1 MRATLVL
8 KNGRIYTQERAMPAV
23 RAIAI
28 RDDRILAI
36 GSDEEM
42 LALLGS
48 TGEIIDLKRRCVTPG
63 LVDAHVHFQS
73 YSLGLK
79 EIDLAGCRTMPEAL
93 QQVQAASRVDT
104 EEDWLEGRGW
114 NQADWPDGRFPTAA
128 DLDAVT
134 GTRPALLLHKSG
146 HAAWANTRALRAAHV
161 GPNTPDPPGGQIQ
174 RDASGS
180 PTGILFE
187 TAIDLVGDI
196 IPKQSKESLEEAMRL
211 GQQRCLRAGLT
222 GVHDFDGRTCFGAL
236 QSLHQDGELLFRVV
250 KNIPVRYLDH
260 AIGVGLRSGFGD
272 EWLRIGGVKMF
283 ADGALGPRTALMLAP
298 YEGEPNNRGIAV
310 TEKEEMI
317 EFASRASAA
326 GLSLT
331 VHAIGDRANHD
342 VLDVYDAVRQEE
354 HARGGQRLRH
364 RIEHFQ
370 IAHPADFRRLKA
382 LDVVASMQPIHATSD
397 MEMADRHWGDRAK
410 YGYAWRTVL
419 ESGAILAFGS
429 DAPVDPIEPLAG
441 LHAAVTRQRA
451 DGNPGPDGWYPEQKL
466 LIDQAVRAFTMG
478 PAVASGQEAR
488 LGSLSPGKLA
498 DLTVFDQDIFEITPS
513 ELLDVAIAGT
523 MVGGSFRYRSW

>member
-1 MRATLVL
+1 
-8 KNGRIYTQERAMPAV
+8 
-23 RAIAI
+23 
-28 RDDRILAI
+28 
-36 GSDEEM
+36 
-42 LALLGS
+42 
-48 TGEIIDLKRRCVTPG
+48 
-63 LVDAHVHFQS
+63 
-73 YSLGLK
+73 
-79 EIDLAGCRTMPEAL
+79 
-93 QQVQAASRVDT
+93 
-104 EEDWLEGRGW
+104 
-114 NQADWPDGRFPTAA
+114 
-128 DLDAVT
+128 
-134 GTRPALLLHKSG
+134 
-146 HAAWANTRALRAAHV
+146 
-161 GPNTPDPPGGQIQ
+161 
-174 RDASGS
+174 
-180 PTGILFE
+180 
-187 TAIDLVGDI
+187 
-196 IPKQSKESLEEAMRL
+196 
-211 GQQRCLRAGLT
+211 
-222 GVHDFDGRTCFGAL
+222 
-236 QSLHQDGELLFRVV
+236 
-250 KNIPVRYLDH
+250 
-260 AIGVGLRSGFGD
+260 
-272 EWLRIGGVKMF
+272 MF

-410 YGYAWRTVL
+410 YSYAWRTVL

-466 LIDQAVRAFTMG
+466 PIDQAVRAFTMG